1 MTDEKAGVIIV
12 AGGRGTRMGADVPK
26 QFLPLAGKPVLV
38 HTVERFRQALPQ
50 AQIVVVLPRQEW
62 CRWENIVQAW
72 GLAGTHTVC
81 AGGKTRFE
89 SVKNALEAIVPCRLA
104 VIHDGV
110 RPLVSERLIHTAV
123 ACALKHGT
131 AVPAVEPVDSYR
143 ELIPDGSRPC
153 DRDRLRAV
161 QTPQVFD
168 YELLRAAY
176 DRPYSSR
183 FTDDA
188 SVVECAGTPVVL
200 CSGERDN
207 LKITTPGDLIV
218 AEALYA
224 WKDGQKA
231 KR

>member
-1 MTDEKAGVIIV
+1 MTDEKAEVIIV
-12 AGGRGTRMGADVPK
+12 AGGSGTRMGADVPK

-50 AQIVVVLPRQEW
+50 ARIVVVLPRQEW
-62 CRWENIVQAW
+62 GRWESIVQAW

-81 AGGKTRFE
+81 AGGATRFE
-89 SVKNALEAIVPCRLA
+89 SVKNGLEAIVPCRLVA
-104 VIHDGV
+104 VHDGV
-110 RPLVSERLIHTAV
+110 RPLVSDKLIHTAV
-123 ACALKHGT
+123 ACARQHGT

-143 ELIPDGSRPC
+143 ELVPGGSCPC
-153 DRDRLRAV
+153 DRNRLRAV
-161 QTPQVFD
+161 QTPQVFR

-188 SVVECAGTPVVL
+188 SVVEDAGTPVVL

-231 KR
+231 RR